1 MMWQALLLEEEVY
14 HPPEDGWG
22 ERVYTSL
29 RSRNVFTVET
39 LVMVTKPLLRS
50 EEQDVQHFPRNVP
63 IAKFSV
69 ISTNNA
75 THSQLIIIYGC
86 KFIQSYSYMVAHSLS
101 AIMMLSSTT

>member
-75 THSQLIIIYGC
+75 THSQLIIKKI
-86 KFIQSYSYMVAHSLS
+86 
-101 AIMMLSSTT
+101 